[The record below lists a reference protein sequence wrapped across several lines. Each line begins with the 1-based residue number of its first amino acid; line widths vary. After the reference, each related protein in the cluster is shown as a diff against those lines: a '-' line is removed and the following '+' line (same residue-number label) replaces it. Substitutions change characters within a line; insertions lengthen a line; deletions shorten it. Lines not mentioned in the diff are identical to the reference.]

1 MTKKAVFL
9 GSKKLAFYLKFWGF
23 FYIFDHMQNARKPR
37 ILISNDDGVDSAK
50 MRALAGALAPYG
62 EVFVFAPE
70 VEQSGV
76 SHAFTVR
83 RALRVHER
91 PCDEGYKVFSLDG
104 TPADCVKFALGHY
117 AAYGLGDTSGLGS
130 GPFDVCFSGINT
142 GENSGVSSLYS
153 GTVAGARE
161 AALWGVPGIAL
172 SLHGSDEGMFLIA
185 VEFAVHVVRDCAYE
199 KIPAGVF
206 WNVNFPK
213 ATVDTFKGVRASRM
227 ALGMFTD
234 HYTHDGEMWQLD
246 GDKLWEKQPLDSDDY
261 LLHQG
266 YATVTPHRID
276 QTDEESLKRISEMLV
291 N

>member
-1 MTKKAVFL
+1 
-9 GSKKLAFYLKFWGF
+9 
-23 FYIFDHMQNARKPR
+23 MQSPRKPR
-37 ILISNDDGVDSAK
+37 ILVANDDGVGSTNLH
-50 MRALAGALAPYG
+50 ALAGSLSQLG

-83 RALRVHER
+83 RPLRVHEVS
-91 PCDEGYKVFSLDG
+91 CDEGFRVFSLDG

-117 AAYGLGDTSGLGS
+117 AAYGLGDTSGLGP
-130 GPFDVCFSGINT
+130 GPFDVCFSGINA

-172 SLHGSDEGMFLIA
+172 SLRGSGEDMLRPAID
-185 VEFAVHVVRDCAYE
+185 FAAKVVRERLFE

-213 ATVDTFKGVRASRM
+213 STVDAFKGFRATRM

-234 HYTHDGEMWQLD
+234 HYAHDGEMWQLD
-246 GDKLWEKQPLDSDDY
+246 GDKLWEKQPTDSDDY

-266 YATVTPHRID
+266 YATITPHRID
-276 QTDEESLKRISEMLV
+276 QTDEKSLEKINEMIEDK
-291 N
+291 

>member
-1 MTKKAVFL
+1 ML
-9 GSKKLAFYLKFWGF
+9 SFYLKFKGF
-23 FYIFDHMQNARKPR
+23 FYIFEHMQNARKPR
-37 ILISNDDGVDSAK
+37 ILVTTDDGVKSEK
-50 MRALAGALAPYG
+50 MHALAGALSQLG

-83 RALRVHER
+83 RALRVQEL
-91 PCDEGYKVFSLDG
+91 PSEGGYKLFSLDG
-104 TPADCVKFALGHY
+104 TPADCTKFALGHY

-130 GPFDVCFSGINT
+130 GPFDVCFSGINA

-172 SLHGSDEGMFLIA
+172 SLRGTEQGMLQVAIDFA
-185 VEFAVHVVRDCAYE
+185 AKVVEKRLFE

-213 ATVDTFKGVRASRM
+213 PASGAFKGFRATRM

-234 HYTHDGEMWQLD
+234 HYAHDGEMWQLD
-246 GDKLWEKQPLDSDDY
+246 GDKLWNEQPSDSDDF
-261 LLHQG
+261 LLDKG
-266 YATVTPHRID
+266 YATITPHRID
-276 QTDEESLKRISEMLV
+276 QTDEESFKEINALLEE
-291 N
+291 

>member
-1 MTKKAVFL
+1 
-9 GSKKLAFYLKFWGF
+9 
-23 FYIFDHMQNARKPR
+23 MQSPRKPR
-37 ILISNDDGVDSAK
+37 ILVANDDGVGSTNL
-50 MRALAGALAPYG
+50 RALAGSLSQLG

-83 RALRVHER
+83 RPLRVHEVS
-91 PCDEGYKVFSLDG
+91 CDEGFRVFSLDG

-117 AAYGLGDTSGLGS
+117 AAYGLGDTSGLGP
-130 GPFDVCFSGINT
+130 GPFDVCFSGINA

-172 SLHGSDEGMFLIA
+172 SLRGSGEDMLRPAID
-185 VEFAVHVVRDCAYE
+185 FAAKVVRERLFE

-213 ATVDTFKGVRASRM
+213 ASVDAFKGFRATRM

-234 HYTHDGEMWQLD
+234 HYAHDGEMWQLD
-246 GDKLWEKQPLDSDDY
+246 GDKLWEKQPTDSDDY

-266 YATVTPHRID
+266 YATITPHRID
-276 QTDEESLKRISEMLV
+276 QTDEKSLKMINEMLAETPV
-291 N
+291 DN

>member
-1 MTKKAVFL
+1 ML
-9 GSKKLAFYLKFWGF
+9 SFYLKFKGF
-23 FYIFDHMQNARKPR
+23 FYIFEHMQNARKPR
-37 ILISNDDGVDSAK
+37 ILVTNDDGVKSEK
-50 MRALAGALAPYG
+50 MHALAGALSQLG

-83 RALRVHER
+83 RALRVQEL
-91 PCDEGYKVFSLDG
+91 PSEGGYKLFSLDG
-104 TPADCVKFALGHY
+104 TPADCTKFALGHY

-130 GPFDVCFSGINT
+130 GPFDVCFSGINA

-172 SLHGSDEGMFLIA
+172 SLRGTEQGMLQVAIDFA
-185 VEFAVHVVRDCAYE
+185 AKVVEKRLFE
-199 KIPAGVF
+199 KIPVGVF

-213 ATVDTFKGVRASRM
+213 PASGAFKGFRATRM

-234 HYTHDGEMWQLD
+234 HYAHDGEMWQLD
-246 GDKLWEKQPLDSDDY
+246 GDKLWNEQPSDSDDF
-261 LLHQG
+261 LLDKG
-266 YATVTPHRID
+266 YATITPHRID
-276 QTDEESLKRISEMLV
+276 QTDEESFKEINALLEE
-291 N
+291 

>member
-1 MTKKAVFL
+1 
-9 GSKKLAFYLKFWGF
+9 
-23 FYIFDHMQNARKPR
+23 MQNARNPR

-50 MRALAGALAPYG
+50 MRALAGALSLVG

-83 RALRVHER
+83 RPLRVRER
-91 PCDEGYKVFSLDG
+91 PCDDGYKVFSLDG

-117 AAYGLGDTSGLGS
+117 AAHGLGDTSGLGP
-130 GPFDVCFSGINT
+130 GPFDVCFSGINA

-172 SLHGSDEGMFLIA
+172 SLHGSDEGMSLVA
-185 VEFAVHVVRDCAYE
+185 VEFAVRLVQNRTYE
-199 KIPAGVF
+199 KIPAGEF

-213 ATVDTFKGVRASRM
+213 ATADTFKGFKATRM

-234 HYTHDGEMWQLD
+234 HYTHDGDMWQLD
-246 GDKLWEKQPLDSDDY
+246 GDKLWEKQPVDSDDY

-266 YATVTPHRID
+266 YATVTPHHID
-276 QTDEESLKRISEMLV
+276 QTDEKSLKKVSEMLA
-291 N
+291 

>member
-1 MTKKAVFL
+1 
-9 GSKKLAFYLKFWGF
+9 
-23 FYIFDHMQNARKPR
+23 MQTSRKPR
-37 ILISNDDGVDSAK
+37 ILVTNDDGVGSAN
-50 MRALAGALAPYG
+50 MHALAGALSPYG

-76 SHAFTVR
+76 SHAFTLR
-83 RALRVHER
+83 RPLKVVER
-91 PCDEGYKVFSLDG
+91 GDSSLPYKVYSVDG

-117 AAYGLGDTSGLGS
+117 AAHGLGDTSGLGP
-130 GPFDVCFSGINT
+130 GAFDVCFSGVNV

-172 SLHGSDEGMFLIA
+172 SLHGNIEGMDLVA
-185 VEFAVHVVRDCAYE
+185 VEFAARIVQNRTYE
-199 KIPAGVF
+199 KIPAGDF

-213 ATVDTFKGVRASRM
+213 TTVDVFKGVRAARM

-234 HYTHDGEMWQLD
+234 HYTHEGDMWQLD
-246 GDKLWEKQPLDSDDY
+246 GDKLWQKQPTDSDDY

-276 QTDEESLKRISEMLV
+276 QTDEESLKKLSEMLA
-291 N
+291 

>member
-1 MTKKAVFL
+1 ML
-9 GSKKLAFYLKFWGF
+9 SFYLKFKGF
-23 FYIFDHMQNARKPR
+23 FYIFEHMQNARKPR
-37 ILISNDDGVDSAK
+37 ILVTNDDGVKSEK
-50 MRALAGALAPYG
+50 MHALAGALSQLG

-83 RALRVHER
+83 RALRVQEL
-91 PCDEGYKVFSLDG
+91 PSEGGYKLFSLDG
-104 TPADCVKFALGHY
+104 TPADCTKFALGHY

-130 GPFDVCFSGINT
+130 GPFDVCFSGINA

-172 SLHGSDEGMFLIA
+172 SLRGTEQGMLQVAIDFA
-185 VEFAVHVVRDCAYE
+185 AQVVEKRLFE

-213 ATVDTFKGVRASRM
+213 PASGAFKGFRATRM

-234 HYTHDGEMWQLD
+234 HYAHDGEMWQLD
-246 GDKLWEKQPLDSDDY
+246 GDKLWNEQPSDSDDF
-261 LLHQG
+261 LLDKG
-266 YATVTPHRID
+266 YATITPHRID
-276 QTDEESLKRISEMLV
+276 QTDEESFKEINALLEE
-291 N
+291 

>member
-1 MTKKAVFL
+1 
-9 GSKKLAFYLKFWGF
+9 
-23 FYIFDHMQNARKPR
+23 MQGPRKPR
-37 ILISNDDGVDSAK
+37 ILITNDDGVKSAN
-50 MRALAGALAPYG
+50 MLALARALAPCG

-83 RALRVHER
+83 RPLRIEEC
-91 PCDEGYKVFSLDG
+91 PAEEGYRAFSLDG

-117 AAYGLGDTSGLGS
+117 AAHGLEETGGC
-130 GPFDVCFSGINT
+130 GPGHFDVCFSGVNV

-161 AALWGVPGIAL
+161 AALWNVPGIAL
-172 SLHGSDEGMFLIA
+172 SLHGCNEEMLLVAI
-185 VEFAVHVVRDCAYE
+185 EFAVHVVEDRAYE
-199 KIPAGVF
+199 IIPAGVF

-213 ATVDTFKGVRASRM
+213 VHVDAFKGFRASRM
-227 ALGMFTD
+227 AVGMFTD
-234 HYTHDGEMWQLD
+234 HYTHEGSMWQLD
-246 GDKLWEKQPLDSDDY
+246 GDKLWEKQPVDSDDY

-276 QTDEESLKRISEMLV
+276 QTDEESFEVVKKMLAG
-291 N
+291 NR

>member
-1 MTKKAVFL
+1 
-9 GSKKLAFYLKFWGF
+9 
-23 FYIFDHMQNARKPR
+23 MQNARKPR
-37 ILISNDDGVDSAK
+37 ILVTNDDGVKSEK
-50 MRALAGALAPYG
+50 MHALAGALSQLG

-83 RALRVHER
+83 RALRVQEL
-91 PCDEGYKVFSLDG
+91 PSEGGYKLFSLDG
-104 TPADCVKFALGHY
+104 TPADCTKFALGHY

-130 GPFDVCFSGINT
+130 GPFDVCFSGINA

-172 SLHGSDEGMFLIA
+172 SLRGTEQGMLQVAIDFA
-185 VEFAVHVVRDCAYE
+185 AKVVEKRLFE
-199 KIPAGVF
+199 KISVGVF

-213 ATVDTFKGVRASRM
+213 PASGAFKGFRATRM

-234 HYTHDGEMWQLD
+234 HYAHDGEMWQLD
-246 GDKLWEKQPLDSDDY
+246 GDKLWNEQPSDSDDY
-261 LLHQG
+261 LLDKG
-266 YATVTPHRID
+266 YATITPHRID
-276 QTDEESLKRISEMLV
+276 QTDEESFKEINALLEE
-291 N
+291 

>member
-1 MTKKAVFL
+1 ML
-9 GSKKLAFYLKFWGF
+9 SFYLKFKGF
-23 FYIFDHMQNARKPR
+23 FYIFEHMQNARKPR
-37 ILISNDDGVDSAK
+37 ILVTNDDGVKSEK
-50 MRALAGALAPYG
+50 MHALAGALSQLG

-83 RALRVHER
+83 RALRVQEL
-91 PCDEGYKVFSLDG
+91 PSEGGYKLFSLDG
-104 TPADCVKFALGHY
+104 TPADCTKFALGHY

-130 GPFDVCFSGINT
+130 GPFDVCFSGINA

-172 SLHGSDEGMFLIA
+172 SLRGTEQGMLQVAIDFA
-185 VEFAVHVVRDCAYE
+185 AKVVEKRLFE
-199 KIPAGVF
+199 KIPVGVF

-213 ATVDTFKGVRASRM
+213 PASGAFKGFRATRM

-234 HYTHDGEMWQLD
+234 HYAHDGEMWQLD
-246 GDKLWEKQPLDSDDY
+246 GDKLWNEQPSDSDDF
-261 LLHQG
+261 LLAKG
-266 YATVTPHRID
+266 YATITPHRID
-276 QTDEESLKRISEMLV
+276 QTDEESFKEINALLEE
-291 N
+291 

>member
-1 MTKKAVFL
+1 ML
-9 GSKKLAFYLKFWGF
+9 SFYLKFKEF
-23 FYIFDHMQNARKPR
+23 FYIFEHMQNARKPR
-37 ILISNDDGVDSAK
+37 ILVTNDDGVKSEK
-50 MRALAGALAPYG
+50 MHALAGALSQLG

-83 RALRVHER
+83 RALRVQEL
-91 PCDEGYKVFSLDG
+91 PSEGGYKLFSLDG
-104 TPADCVKFALGHY
+104 TPADCTKFALGHY

-130 GPFDVCFSGINT
+130 GPFDVCFSGINA

-172 SLHGSDEGMFLIA
+172 SLRGTEQGMLQVAIDFA
-185 VEFAVHVVRDCAYE
+185 AKVVEKRLFE

-213 ATVDTFKGVRASRM
+213 PASGAFKGFRATRM

-234 HYTHDGEMWQLD
+234 HYAHDGEMWQLD
-246 GDKLWEKQPLDSDDY
+246 GDKLWNEQPSDSDDF
-261 LLHQG
+261 LLDKG
-266 YATVTPHRID
+266 YATITPHRID
-276 QTDEESLKRISEMLV
+276 QTDEESFKEINALLEE
-291 N
+291 

>member
-1 MTKKAVFL
+1 
-9 GSKKLAFYLKFWGF
+9 
-23 FYIFDHMQNARKPR
+23 MQSPRKPR
-37 ILISNDDGVDSAK
+37 ILVANDDGVGSTNLH
-50 MRALAGALAPYG
+50 ALAGALSQLG

-83 RALRVHER
+83 RPLRVHEVS
-91 PCDEGYKVFSLDG
+91 CDEGFRAFSLDG

-117 AAYGLGDTSGLGS
+117 AAYGLGDTSGLGP
-130 GPFDVCFSGINT
+130 GPFDVCFSGINA

-172 SLHGSDEGMFLIA
+172 SLRGSGEDMLRPAID
-185 VEFAVHVVRDCAYE
+185 FAAKVVRERLFE

-213 ATVDTFKGVRASRM
+213 STVDAFKGFRATRM

-234 HYTHDGEMWQLD
+234 HYAHDGEMWQLD
-246 GDKLWEKQPLDSDDY
+246 GDKLWEKQPTDSDDY

-266 YATVTPHRID
+266 YATITPHRID
-276 QTDEESLKRISEMLV
+276 QTDEKSLKMINEMLAETPV
-291 N
+291 DN

>member
-1 MTKKAVFL
+1 
-9 GSKKLAFYLKFWGF
+9 
-23 FYIFDHMQNARKPR
+23 MQSPRKPR
-37 ILISNDDGVDSAK
+37 ILVANDDGVGSTNL
-50 MRALAGALAPYG
+50 RALAGSLSQLG

-83 RALRVHER
+83 RPLRVHEVS
-91 PCDEGYKVFSLDG
+91 CDEGFRVFSLDG

-117 AAYGLGDTSGLGS
+117 AAYGLGDTSGLGP
-130 GPFDVCFSGINT
+130 GPFDVCFSGINA

-172 SLHGSDEGMFLIA
+172 SLRGSGEDMLRPAID
-185 VEFAVHVVRDCAYE
+185 FAAKVVRERLFE

-213 ATVDTFKGVRASRM
+213 VSVDAFKGFRATRM

-234 HYTHDGEMWQLD
+234 HYAHDGEMWQLD
-246 GDKLWEKQPLDSDDY
+246 GDKLWEKQPTDSDDY

-266 YATVTPHRID
+266 YATITPHRID
-276 QTDEESLKRISEMLV
+276 QTDEKSLKMINEMLAETPV
-291 N
+291 DN

>member
-1 MTKKAVFL
+1 
-9 GSKKLAFYLKFWGF
+9 
-23 FYIFDHMQNARKPR
+23 MQNARKPR

-50 MRALAGALAPYG
+50 MLALAEALSLVG
-62 EVFVFAPE
+62 EVFVFARE
-70 VEQSGV
+70 VEQSGI

-83 RALRVHER
+83 RALRVRER
-91 PCDEGYKVFSLDG
+91 ASEGGYKVFSLDG

-117 AAYGLGDTSGLGS
+117 AAHGLGDTSGLGS
-130 GPFDVCFSGINT
+130 GPFDVCFSGINA

-172 SLHGSDEGMFLIA
+172 SLRGSGEDMLRPAID
-185 VEFAVHVVRDCAYE
+185 FAAKVVSERLFE

-213 ATVDTFKGVRASRM
+213 ATADTFKGFKATRM

-246 GDKLWEKQPLDSDDY
+246 GDKLWEKQPADSDDY

-266 YATVTPHRID
+266 YATVTPHCID
-276 QTDEESLKRISEMLV
+276 QTDEKSLKIISEMLA
-291 N
+291 

>member
-1 MTKKAVFL
+1 
-9 GSKKLAFYLKFWGF
+9 
-23 FYIFDHMQNARKPR
+23 MQNARKPR

-50 MRALAGALAPYG
+50 MLALAEALSLVG

-83 RALRVHER
+83 RALRVRER
-91 PCDEGYKVFSLDG
+91 AGEGGYKVFSLDG

-117 AAYGLGDTSGLGS
+117 AAHGLGDTSGLGS
-130 GPFDVCFSGINT
+130 GPFDVCFSGINA

-172 SLHGSDEGMFLIA
+172 SLRGSGEDMLRPAID
-185 VEFAVHVVRDCAYE
+185 FAAKVVSERLFE

-213 ATVDTFKGVRASRM
+213 ATADTFKGFKATRM

-246 GDKLWEKQPLDSDDY
+246 GDKLWEKQPADSDDY

-266 YATVTPHRID
+266 YATVTPHCID
-276 QTDEESLKRISEMLV
+276 QTDEKSLKIISEMLA
-291 N
+291 

>member
-1 MTKKAVFL
+1 
-9 GSKKLAFYLKFWGF
+9 
-23 FYIFDHMQNARKPR
+23 MQNARRPR
-37 ILISNDDGVDSAK
+37 ILISNDDGVGSAK
-50 MRALAGALAPYG
+50 MHALAEALSLVG

-70 VEQSGV
+70 AEQSGV

-83 RALRVHER
+83 RPLRVHEC
-91 PCDEGYKVFSLDG
+91 PCEGGYKVLSLDG

-117 AAYGLGDTSGLGS
+117 AAHGLGDTSGLGP
-130 GPFDVCFSGINT
+130 GPFDVCFSGINL

-161 AALWGVPGIAL
+161 AALWGIPGIAL
-172 SLHGSDEGMFLIA
+172 SLRGSDEGMFLVA
-185 VEFAVHVVRDCAYE
+185 VEFAVRMVQNRIYE
-199 KIPAGVF
+199 KIPAGDF

-213 ATVDTFKGVRASRM
+213 TTVDAFKGVRVSRM

-246 GDKLWEKQPLDSDDY
+246 GDKLWDKQPADSDDY

-276 QTDEESLKRISEMLV
+276 QTDEESLKKVSEMLA
-291 N
+291 

>member
-1 MTKKAVFL
+1 
-9 GSKKLAFYLKFWGF
+9 
-23 FYIFDHMQNARKPR
+23 MQSPRKPR
-37 ILISNDDGVDSAK
+37 ILVANDDGVGSTNL
-50 MRALAGALAPYG
+50 RALAGSLSQLG

-83 RALRVHER
+83 RPLRVHEVS
-91 PCDEGYKVFSLDG
+91 CDEGFRAFSLDG

-117 AAYGLGDTSGLGS
+117 AAYGLGDTSGLGP
-130 GPFDVCFSGINT
+130 GPFDVCFSGINA

-172 SLHGSDEGMFLIA
+172 SLRGSGEDMLRPAID
-185 VEFAVHVVRDCAYE
+185 FAAKVVRERLFE

-213 ATVDTFKGVRASRM
+213 VTVDAFKGVRASRM

-234 HYTHDGEMWQLD
+234 HYAHDGEMWQLD
-246 GDKLWEKQPLDSDDY
+246 GDKLWEKQPADSDDY

-266 YATVTPHRID
+266 YATITPHRID
-276 QTDEESLKRISEMLV
+276 QTDEKSLKIINEMLAV
-291 N
+291 TPVDN

>member
-1 MTKKAVFL
+1 
-9 GSKKLAFYLKFWGF
+9 
-23 FYIFDHMQNARKPR
+23 MQNARKPR

-50 MRALAGALAPYG
+50 MHALAEALSLVG

-70 VEQSGV
+70 AEQSGV

-83 RALRVHER
+83 RPLRVREV
-91 PCDEGYKVFSLDG
+91 PCDGGYKVFSLDG

-117 AAYGLGDTSGLGS
+117 AAHGLGDTSGLGQ
-130 GPFDVCFSGINT
+130 GPFDVCFSGINA

-172 SLHGSDEGMFLIA
+172 SLRGSGEDMLRPAID
-185 VEFAVHVVRDCAYE
+185 FAAKVVSERLFE

-213 ATVDTFKGVRASRM
+213 ATADTFKGFKASRM

-246 GDKLWEKQPLDSDDY
+246 GDKLWEKQPADSDDY

-266 YATVTPHRID
+266 YATVTPHCID
-276 QTDEESLKRISEMLV
+276 QTDEKSLKIISEMLA
-291 N
+291 

>member
-1 MTKKAVFL
+1 
-9 GSKKLAFYLKFWGF
+9 
-23 FYIFDHMQNARKPR
+23 MQNARKPR

-50 MRALAGALAPYG
+50 MLALAEALSLVG

-83 RALRVHER
+83 RALRVRER
-91 PCDEGYKVFSLDG
+91 ANEGGYKVFSLDG

-117 AAYGLGDTSGLGS
+117 AAHGLGDTSGLGS
-130 GPFDVCFSGINT
+130 GPFDVCFSGINA

-172 SLHGSDEGMFLIA
+172 SLRGSGEEMLRPAID
-185 VEFAVHVVRDCAYE
+185 FAAKVVSERLFE

-213 ATVDTFKGVRASRM
+213 ATADTFKGFKASRM

-246 GDKLWEKQPLDSDDY
+246 GDKLWEKQPADSDDY

-266 YATVTPHRID
+266 YATVTPHCID
-276 QTDEESLKRISEMLV
+276 QTDEKSLKIISEMLA
-291 N
+291 